1 MRVSEGAARR
11 ASERSPGT
19 PGFRRLLWKAAE
31 GRPQVWGARRGTGA
45 TLAARRAEAERE
57 DLGHAE
63 RRDGFREEQRAAP
76 AAPWQPP
83 PPAGPAAP
91 PAALRALARALPLAI
106 DGSGPR
112 DGATIALAL
121 GRSLAIELRLAPG
134 GLELVLRADR
144 RLAGA
149 CAEGLPAL
157 VAALGRRG
165 IAVARAGIRPRSG
178 APGGARVDL
187 PPPLR

>member
-1 MRVSEGAARR
+1 MRVSEGVVRR
-11 ASERSPGT
+11 ASERSPGI
-19 PGFRRLLWKAAE
+19 PGFRGLLRKAADD
-31 GRPQVWGARRGTGA
+31 RPRVGSARRGVGT
-45 TLAARRAEAERE
+45 TLAARRAEAERK

-63 RRDGFREEQRAAP
+63 RRDGFGEEARAAP
-76 AAPWQPP
+76 APPGQPP
-83 PPAGPAAP
+83 PAVGPPSP

-106 DGSGPR
+106 DASVPR
-112 DGATIALAL
+112 GGATLAL

-165 IAVARAGIRPRSG
+165 IAVARAGIRPRTG
-178 APGGARVDL
+178 APGGGRVDL